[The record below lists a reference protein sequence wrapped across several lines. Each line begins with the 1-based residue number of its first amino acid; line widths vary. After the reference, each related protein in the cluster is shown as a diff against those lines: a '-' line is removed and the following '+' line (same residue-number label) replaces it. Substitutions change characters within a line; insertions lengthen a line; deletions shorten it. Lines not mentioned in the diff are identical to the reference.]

1 MQREPTVA
9 DLVAARR
16 VVDRYL
22 PRAPL
27 ERSPLLSAD
36 LGADI
41 YLKIE
46 TFKPTRTFK
55 VRGALNK
62 IASLDD
68 AARRRGV
75 VAASAGSHAQGVA
88 FAASALGAPATVI
101 MPGGVSDTI
110 VRVCQAYGADVL
122 LEGDVYDDTLALA
135 HRIEREQGKTLI
147 HPYADPLVIAGQ
159 GTIGLEILDDLPDVE
174 LVVVAVG
181 GGGLITG
188 IALALRSSRPAV
200 EIVGVEPD
208 GADAVGR
215 SVRAGQPI
223 VLKHPQSIADKLVAK
238 STEALNVTLATR
250 YVDRFVTV
258 TDNDLERASYEYL
271 DALSLLVEP
280 SGAAPLAAV
289 RAGKVDPR
297 GRRTVLVI
305 SGGNATP
312 ALIARI
318 VAQREAAEAHA

>member
-1 MQREPTVA
+1 MLREPTVA

-101 MPGGVSDTI
+101 MPRGVSDTT
-110 VRVCQAYGADVL
+110 VRVCQAYGAAVL

-174 LVVVAVG
+174 LIIVAVG

-188 IALALRSSRPAV
+188 IALAVRSSRPAV
-200 EIVGVEPD
+200 EIVGVEPE

-215 SVRAGQPI
+215 SVTAGQPV
-223 VLKHPQSIADKLVAK
+223 VLEHPQSIADKLVAK

-250 YVDRFVTV
+250 YIDRFVTV

-271 DALSLLVEP
+271 EALSLLVEP

-318 VAQREAAEAHA
+318 VGRREAAEAHA

>member
-101 MPGGVSDTI
+101 MPRGVSDTI
-110 VRVCQAYGADVL
+110 VRVCQAYGAEVL

-135 HRIEREQGKTLI
+135 HRIEQEQGKTLI

-174 LVVVAVG
+174 LIIVAVG

-188 IALALRSSRPAV
+188 IALAVRSSRPAV
-200 EIVGVEPD
+200 EIVGVEPE

-215 SVRAGQPI
+215 SVTAGQPV
-223 VLKHPQSIADKLVAK
+223 VLEHPQSIADKLVAK

-250 YVDRFVTV
+250 YIDRFVTV

-271 DALSLLVEP
+271 EALSLLVEP

-318 VAQREAAEAHA
+318 VGRREAAEAHA

>member
-1 MQREPTVA
+1 MHREPTVA

-36 LGADI
+36 LDAEI

-101 MPGGVSDTI
+101 MPRGVSETI
-110 VRVCQAYGADVL
+110 VRVCRAYGAQVL

-174 LVVVAVG
+174 LVIVAVG
-181 GGGLITG
+181 GGGLIAG
-188 IALALRSSRPAV
+188 IALALRSSRPTIR
-200 EIVGVEPD
+200 IVGVEPE
-208 GADAVGR
+208 GADAVNRATSISADPSARNRARSRLPQLPSFLALRLMVGSPLPSTMAVELPAMASGSCVWQPAAAASG
-215 SVRAGQPI
+215 SVRP
-223 VLKHPQSIADKLVAK
+223 
-238 STEALNVTLATR
+238 TR
-250 YVDRFVTV
+250 T
-258 TDNDLERASYEYL
+258 A
-271 DALSLLVEP
+271 
-280 SGAAPLAAV
+280 
-289 RAGKVDPR
+289 
-297 GRRTVLVI
+297 
-305 SGGNATP
+305 
-312 ALIARI
+312 
-318 VAQREAAEAHA
+318 